1 MYNVKKGCVI
11 LKKLQRDFYSKDTL
25 SVAQNLLGKILVHEI
40 NGKRLSGRIVE
51 TEAYRGITDKA
62 AHSYGG
68 RRTNRTEIM
77 YGTSG
82 FSYVYM
88 IYGIYYCFNIVTE
101 KKDIPEAVLIRALEP
116 LESLD
121 KISLNRYNKSFSS
134 LNKTQIKNLA
144 NGPGKLCNAL
154 AIGKSEN
161 KVDLCNSSLYIAKDH
176 INDFNIK
183 SAKRIGI
190 SYAQEAA
197 DYPWRFY
204 IENNI
209 YVSAK

>member
-1 MYNVKKGCVI
+1 M
-11 LKKLQRDFYSKDTL
+11 KKLQRNFYSKDTL

-51 TEAYRGITDKA
+51 TEAYKGITDKA

-77 YGTSG
+77 YGEPG

-88 IYGIYYCFNIVTE
+88 IYGMYYCFNIVTE
-101 KKDIPEAVLIRALEP
+101 KKGIPEAVLIRALEP
-116 LESLD
+116 LENLD
-121 KISLNRYNKSFSS
+121 EISLNRYNKSFCS
-134 LNKTQIKNLA
+134 LNKAQIKNLA

-154 AIGKSEN
+154 AIGKAEN
-161 KVDLCNSSLYIAKDH
+161 KVDLCNSSLYVAKDH
-176 INDFNIK
+176 INDFNIR

-197 DYPWRFY
+197 EYPWRFY

-209 YVSAK
+209 YISAK